1 MTVGRT
7 RPGGAV
13 RVPEEA
19 TMNIGSSLS
28 SALAGL
34 NVATAGIDLTSRN
47 ISNANDPG
55 YVRKRQVQT
64 TGVGGAPTVDAV
76 QRVIDTGLQ
85 RTARDA
91 ASNAGMLDAQN
102 RYAQQISL
110 GFGAPSDATSLSN
123 LTSQLGNTLQSLAT
137 QPESDTAYSQV
148 VNAARTLGTNVRS
161 LYQQANQIASNAQ
174 NELSEAIDTVNTN
187 LALIDGLNKKII
199 ANSASDTTD
208 LQDQRDRAIANIAEK
223 LDITTFTRSD
233 GGVSVYTKSGTA
245 LVDATANTL
254 SASIVAGSGPVELK
268 VQLGAGS
275 PTQIDLSSRSGAITG
290 LLDVINIQVP
300 QLQAQLDDFAS
311 TLSSNLSG
319 AGVALFNDAGATAFD
334 PLANP
339 MQVNGYGNRIAINDA
354 YVNLPRSI
362 RDGTSATPLATGD
375 TTFIDAA
382 AAVFQSSSLT
392 FSGPGMKSPSS
403 LAAAASDIITGQSSN
418 QLDLQHQ
425 LAAEQATKT
434 SIDTLVSSDSGVN
447 LDNEFS
453 QLLQLQQAY
462 AANARIVTVTQKLFD
477 ALLVASGGSPV
488 S

>member
-1 MTVGRT
+1 
-7 RPGGAV
+7 
-13 RVPEEA
+13 
-19 TMNIGSSLS
+19 MNIGSSLT

-47 ISNANDPG
+47 IANANDPG
-55 YVRKRQVQT
+55 YVRKTQIQT
-64 TGVGGAPTVDAV
+64 TGVGGAPTVEGV

-91 ASNAGMLDAQN
+91 ASNTGMLDAQN

-110 GFGAPSDATSLSN
+110 SFGTPGDATSLSN
-123 LTSQLGNTLQSLAT
+123 LTSQLGNSLQSLAT
-137 QPESDTAYSQV
+137 QPESDTAYSDV
-148 VNAARTLGTNVRS
+148 VNAARTLATNIRS
-161 LYQQANQIASNAQ
+161 LYQQANQVASNAQ
-174 NELSEAIDTVNTN
+174 SELNDTLDSVNEN

-199 ANSASDTTD
+199 ANSTSDTTD
-208 LQDQRDRAIANIAEK
+208 LQDQRDRAIAAVAEK

-233 GGVSVYTKSGTA
+233 GGISVYTKSGTA
-245 LVDATANTL
+245 LVDVTANTL
-254 SASIVAGSGPVELK
+254 SASLVAGTGPVELK
-268 VQLGAGS
+268 VQLGSGS

-290 LLDVINIQVP
+290 LLDVINNQVP

-311 TLSSNLSG
+311 TLTTSLSG
-319 AGVALFNDAGATAFD
+319 AGVELFNDAGATTFD
-334 PLANP
+334 PIADP
-339 MQVNGYGNRIAINDA
+339 MQVNGYANRIAVNDT

-362 RDGTSATPLATGD
+362 RDGTSATALATGD

-418 QLDLQHQ
+418 QLDLENR

-434 SIDTLVSSDSGVN
+434 AIDTLISSDSGVN

-462 AANARIVTVTQKLFD
+462 AANARIVSVTQRLFD
-477 ALLVASGGSPV
+477 TLLVASGGSPI